1 MEVCIL
7 KKKYT
12 WLTKLEKFQKDP
24 KKKYFRKF
32 RIYPSFMYHRLD
44 KWLNKMSLKGFH
56 LVDSNLISFLFEQGP
71 KKDIVYFTYTAGGFR
86 NDDGNYSIPLR
97 YPFLIKTYGVKKKYS
112 KLNRNEAKSY
122 LTIEIDTQK
131 IDIENDVGYK
141 ELINDRNRLYRKRAI
156 RNTIIF
162 FTIIL
167 LCIVRVILKK

>member
-1 MEVCIL
+1 M
-7 KKKYT
+7 KKSSRRFAKNPSKKYV
-12 WLTKLEKFQKDP
+12 
-24 KKKYFRKF
+24 RKF
-32 RIYPSFMYHRLD
+32 RLYLPFAYKSLD
-44 KWLNKMSLKGFH
+44 KWLNKMSLSGCH
-56 LVDSNLISFLFEQGP
+56 VVDSNFISFLFECGEPQN
-71 KKDIVYFTYTAGGFR
+71 KIYFTYTAGGFR

-167 LCIVRVILKK
+167 LCIVCVILKK

>member
-1 MEVCIL
+1 MCIL

-44 KWLNKMSLKGFH
+44 KWLNEMSLKGFH
-56 LVDSNLISFLFEQGP
+56 LVDSNLISFLFEQGQQN
-71 KKDIVYFTYTAGGFR
+71 DIVYFTYEAGGFGN
-86 NDDGNYSIPLR
+86 NDDGKYSIPLR
-97 YPFLIKTYGVKKKYS
+97 YPFLTQTYGVKKKYS
-112 KLNRNEAKSY
+112 KLNRNEEKSY
-122 LTIEIDTQK
+122 LTIEIDTKK

-156 RNTIIF
+156 RNIIIF

-167 LCIVRVILKK
+167 LCIVCVILKK